1 MSYGAMMST
10 SYNERQDYVL
20 VEANLFDLGS
30 ERLVWAVRS
39 STGKSGKLRDDV
51 STYTRAV
58 VKELARSGWVK

>member
-1 MSYGAMMST
+1 MST
-10 SYNERQDYVL
+10 QYNERQNYAL

-39 STGKSGKLRDDV
+39 STGKTGKLRDDV

-58 VKELARSGWVK
+58 VKELAKSGWVK